1 MCCHQTL
8 NALPKH
14 WPKKINQVPYKICYT
29 ENITNFPEGT
39 TVDTT
44 HLQPGEI
51 LHTKF
56 FFYNVTSTRGF
67 NSILTVVCAKTRILW
82 FFHAAPKWPLVH
94 IIQLILT
101 KSNNEQHPCKHVRI
115 NEDGTLEK
123 STDVTNLLNYDLSIT
138 METTGGDSSWI
149 NGKNERHNRSI
160 NIMVISGLIDSNQ
173 HEKMVLYRINKRRS
187 L

>member
-1 MCCHQTL
+1 M
-8 NALPKH
+8 
-14 WPKKINQVPYKICYT
+14 
-29 ENITNFPEGT
+29 
-39 TVDTT
+39 
-44 HLQPGEI
+44 
-51 LHTKF
+51 
-56 FFYNVTSTRGF
+56 
-67 NSILTVVCAKTRILW
+67 
-82 FFHAAPKWPLVH
+82 
-94 IIQLILT
+94 
-101 KSNNEQHPCKHVRI
+101 RI

-123 STDVTNLLNYDLSIT
+123 STDVTNLLNYDLIIT